1 MKMGK
6 TSKTKA
12 FRAEDGNESIQSD
25 EGSDHDINGNG
36 NLDNNDAGNNMNNSN
51 TDNGVPP
58 EDTGDLDMSSSS
70 NKKSKSKKK
79 ASVFGDKFLAQTE
92 NFNVKLRKRGVV
104 YVARVPPRMTPT
116 KVKSLL
122 SEFGEVTRVYLV
134 QEDKTVRQRRKKQGG
149 SGSKRFTEGWVEF
162 AKKDIAK
169 HVAASLN
176 NTPITNYK
184 RSSHYGTF

>member
-1 MKMGK
+1 MGK
-6 TSKTKA
+6 TGKSKA
-12 FRAEDGNESIQSD
+12 SSAEDGNESIHSD
-25 EGSDHDINGNG
+25 EASDHDINES
-36 NLDNNDAGNNMNNSN
+36 DDDDDDDKQNS
-51 TDNGVPP
+51 DLPL
-58 EDTGDLDMSSSS
+58 EDTDDHDVPSS
-70 NKKSKSKKK
+70 SKKK
-79 ASVFGDKFLAQTE
+79 GKTKKKSSVFGDRFLAQTE

-116 KVKSLL
+116 KVKTLL

-134 QEDKTVRQRRKKQGG
+134 QEDKTVQKRRKKQGG

-184 RSSHYGTF
+184 RSSHYGTY